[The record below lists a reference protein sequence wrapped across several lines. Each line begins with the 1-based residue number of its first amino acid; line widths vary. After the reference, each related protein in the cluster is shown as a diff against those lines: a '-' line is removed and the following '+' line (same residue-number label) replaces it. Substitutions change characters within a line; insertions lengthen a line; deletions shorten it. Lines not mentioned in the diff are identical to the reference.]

1 MAIGWLKLLKAAPAA
16 KKAMD
21 AIVAPGASESAQNWY
36 NVVKAALT
44 VATACGLYVVL
55 SDEEIQTIS
64 SLLALAVP
72 AVLTLCDMVA
82 NLWLRMRKEDSRE
95 ALQKRAESRQ

>member
-1 MAIGWLKLLKAAPAA
+1 MAISWLKLIKAGPAA

-36 NVVKAALT
+36 NVIKAGIT
-44 VATACGLYVVL
+44 VATAFGLYVVL

-72 AVLTLCDMVA
+72 AVLTLFDTVA
-82 NLWLRMRKEDSRE
+82 NLWLRMRKEDSRQT
-95 ALQKRAESRQ
+95 LLKRREG

>member
-1 MAIGWLKLLKAAPAA
+1 MKISWLKMLRAAPAA

-36 NVVKAALT
+36 NVVKAAVT
-44 VATACGLYVVL
+44 VAAACGLYVVL

-72 AVLTLCDMVA
+72 AVLTICDTVA
-82 NLWLRMRKEDSRE
+82 NLWLRMRSEDSRE
-95 ALQKRAESRQ
+95 ALLKRRDN